1 MKNNLWKMTD
11 KQIIIVKRI
20 QQCGGYYTPYGVK
33 DIFKALSIK
42 QKSVLKQSKKVRN
55 KI

>member
-20 QQCGGYYTPYGVK
+20 QQCGGHYTPYGAK
-33 DIFKALSIK
+33 EHIQSIINKAKECI
-42 QKSVLKQSKKVRN
+42 QTE
-55 KI
+55 